1 MKWRLH
7 LPLNLEQGAGTLF
20 YSKNILIKT
29 GVTLSLKISKKPIF
43 KITFYASPY
52 FDGLQNKNRPYF
64 FFLQKASTKLYLRL
78 VIHRQ
83 TGRPQ
88 DINLAT
94 VSAYDL
100 IQQ

>member
-1 MKWRLH
+1 MQA
-7 LPLNLEQGAGTLF
+7 PTLTD
-20 YSKNILIKT
+20 YKT
-29 GVTLSLKISKKPIF
+29 KIDRI
-43 KITFYASPY
+43 
-52 FDGLQNKNRPYF
+52 
-64 FFLQKASTKLYLRL
+64 FFLQKASRKLYLRL

-94 VSAYDL
+94 ISAYDL